1 MEFPVQ
7 PAKLERFMDDQ
18 AVLARI
24 APNPAVAQ
32 MHRDLERYY
41 REQLDQALRLI

>member
-1 MEFPVQ
+1 MEFPVR

-24 APNPAVAQ
+24 APNPAVALKCTATLNDIIASSWI
-32 MHRDLERYY
+32 RRC
-41 REQLDQALRLI
+41 A